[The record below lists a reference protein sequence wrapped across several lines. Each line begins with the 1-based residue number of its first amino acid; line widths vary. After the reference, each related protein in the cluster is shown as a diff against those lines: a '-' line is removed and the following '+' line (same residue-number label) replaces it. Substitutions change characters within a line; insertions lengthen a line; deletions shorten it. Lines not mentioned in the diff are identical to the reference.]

1 MTPAPA
7 DPPDSASGNEQ
18 DAPSPIPEALQT
30 PMMQQYLE
38 AKAVCP
44 EALLLFRMGDFYELF
59 LEDAVEAAGILDLT
73 LTSRNKKDDFPIAM
87 AGVPYHALQTYLPRL
102 LLAGKKVAICEQV
115 EDPKLAKGL
124 VKREVVKVITPGVV
138 LEESVLDRREPNWL
152 AALVPPLDLAP
163 ALPPTSPDTQPPDT
177 QPWGIAWLD
186 ASTGQRQ
193 ASTAPSQDQ
202 ALRLL
207 TGLEPKEILLEP
219 ELRHLIAPLQNL
231 LPRTALTVR
240 PPSAELATPFPAA
253 AERAA
258 ALVATYARELYRAG
272 DLALRPL
279 ELVAP
284 GAHLELPPTTIR
296 NLELLRAVSD
306 GSKDRSLLACLDL
319 TRTAMGSRLMRAWL
333 LAPLMDLSAIKR
345 RHDAVAAALEH
356 PTTRATLRDHLRPV
370 LDLERLTTRIVA
382 KSASPRDLTA
392 LATSLEQVPS
402 LIAALTATDHPA
414 LVALTHD
421 LDPLTDLVHLVRTT
435 LVDDPP
441 NTLKDGG
448 VIREGADP
456 DLDELIA
463 IANEGKDWFIAYGDR
478 LRDQSK
484 IPSVKIKYNSVFG
497 YFIEV
502 TRANLHLVPSDW
514 LRKQTL
520 ANAERYYTLELK
532 EREEKVLNAD
542 DRRLT
547 LEERLFAAL
556 RDTLATH
563 AERIQRLAAGLSTID
578 VLTALAEVAAI
589 HDWCR
594 PELTDDPT
602 TPHILELAAARHPVV
617 ETMLPPGGFVPN
629 DLTLDTQQRLVI
641 LTGPNMAG
649 KSTVMRQTALIAILA
664 QMGSFV
670 PATSARLAIVDKV
683 FTRVGASDDL
693 ARGQSTFMV
702 EMTEAAEIL
711 DLATPRSLVILD
723 EIGRGTSTWDGLSIA
738 WSVAEHLHDLTR
750 CRALFATHYHELTA
764 LSVTR
769 EAVVNLSIAVREEAN
784 DVVFLRRLIPGGAN
798 RSYGIQVAR
807 LAGLPATVLTRAKEV
822 LENLESMAVDPDSR
836 PRLAR
841 GGKRPNSWQLSLFS
855 PPSTATAPSNAAAPA
870 PRPHLTELEHLLR
883 SVDPDTLSPRAAL
896 DLLYKL
902 RSKLPPAPSPSP
914 QGGPT

>member
-1 MTPAPA
+1 MQRSSKTQPAPPDQA
-7 DPPDSASGNEQ
+7 DPPEPAEVPSQ
-18 DAPSPIPEALQT
+18 DAPTPLPDALQT
-30 PMMQQYLE
+30 PMMQQFLE

-59 LEDAVEAAGILDLT
+59 LEDAVVAAGILDLT

-152 AALVPPLDLAP
+152 AAIVPPLDLA
-163 ALPPTSPDTQPPDT
+163 LPQSPTSPDAQPLPDT

-186 ASTGQRQ
+186 ASTGLRQ

-240 PPSAELATPFPAA
+240 PLSTTPFSPFPSG

-319 TRTAMGSRLMRAWL
+319 TRTAMGSRLMRSWL
-333 LAPLMDLSAIKR
+333 LAPLMDLAAIKR

-356 PTTRATLRDHLRPV
+356 PTTRSNLRDHLRPV

-414 LVALTHD
+414 LIALTTD
-421 LDPLTDLVHLVRTT
+421 LDPLTDLVDLVRTT

-448 VIREGADP
+448 VIREGADAA
-456 DLDELIA
+456 LDELIA
-463 IANEGKDWFIAYGDR
+463 IADEGKDWFIAYGDR

-484 IPSVKIKYNSVFG
+484 IPSVKIKYTSVFG

-514 LRKQTL
+514 LRRQTL

-542 DRRLT
+542 ERRLT
-547 LEERLFAAL
+547 LEERLFTAL

-563 AERIQRLAAGLSTID
+563 AERIQRLAASLSTID

-602 TPHILELAAARHPVV
+602 TPHILELVAARHPVV

-649 KSTVMRQTALIAILA
+649 
-664 QMGSFV
+664 
-670 PATSARLAIVDKV
+670 
-683 FTRVGASDDL
+683 
-693 ARGQSTFMV
+693 
-702 EMTEAAEIL
+702 
-711 DLATPRSLVILD
+711 
-723 EIGRGTSTWDGLSIA
+723 
-738 WSVAEHLHDLTR
+738 
-750 CRALFATHYHELTA
+750 
-764 LSVTR
+764 
-769 EAVVNLSIAVREEAN
+769 
-784 DVVFLRRLIPGGAN
+784 
-798 RSYGIQVAR
+798 
-807 LAGLPATVLTRAKEV
+807 
-822 LENLESMAVDPDSR
+822 
-836 PRLAR
+836 
-841 GGKRPNSWQLSLFS
+841 
-855 PPSTATAPSNAAAPA
+855 
-870 PRPHLTELEHLLR
+870 
-883 SVDPDTLSPRAAL
+883 
-896 DLLYKL
+896 
-902 RSKLPPAPSPSP
+902 
-914 QGGPT
+914 

>member
-1 MTPAPA
+1 MQPSSKAQPATPDPAGHPDHPDDATAPAPL
-7 DPPDSASGNEQ
+7 PDAM
-18 DAPSPIPEALQT
+18 QT
-30 PMMQQYLE
+30 PMMLQYLE

-59 LEDAVEAAGILDLT
+59 LDDAVEAAGILDLT

-124 VKREVVKVITPGVV
+124 VKREVVRVITPGVV

-152 AALVPPLDLAP
+152 AAVVPPLSP
-163 ALPPTSPDTQPPDT
+163 SSPDDPAT
-177 QPWGIAWLD
+177 WGIAWLD

-193 ASTAPSQDQ
+193 ASTAPSEDQ

-219 ELRHLIAPLQNL
+219 DLRHLIAPLQNL
-231 LPRTALTVR
+231 LPRAALTVR
-240 PPSAELATPFPAA
+240 PPTLTPFPSA

-258 ALVATYARELYRAG
+258 GLVATYARELYRAG

-284 GAHLELPPTTIR
+284 GTHLELPPTTIR

-356 PTTRATLRDHLRPV
+356 PTARATLRDHLRPV

-382 KSASPRDLTA
+382 RSASPRDLTA

-402 LIAALTATDHPA
+402 LIAAIAATDHPA
-414 LVALTHD
+414 LIALTTD
-421 LDPLTDLVHLVRTT
+421 LDPLTDLVALVRLT

-448 VIREGADP
+448 VIREGKDP
-456 DLDELIA
+456 DLDLLIA

-478 LRDQSK
+478 LRDQTK
-484 IPSVKIKYNSVFG
+484 IPSVKIKYTSVFG

-502 TRANLHLVPSDW
+502 TRANLHLVPADW

-520 ANAERYYTLELK
+520 ANAERYFTLELK

-542 DRRLT
+542 DRRLA
-547 LEERLFAAL
+547 LEERLFTAL

-563 AERIQRLAAGLSTID
+563 AERIQRLAAALSTID
-578 VLTALAEVAAI
+578 VLAALAEVAAL

-594 PELTDDPT
+594 PTLVDDPT
-602 TPHILELAAARHPVV
+602 TPHLLELSAARHPVV

-629 DLTLDTQQRLVI
+629 DLVLDTQQRLVI

-670 PATSARLAIVDKV
+670 PATSARLAVVDKV
-683 FTRVGASDDL
+683 FTRIGASDDL

-738 WSVAEHLHDLTR
+738 WSVAEHLHDQTR

-764 LSVTR
+764 LAVTR

-841 GGKRPNSWQLSLFS
+841 GGKRPSTWQLSLFS
-855 PPSTATAPSNAAAPA
+855 PAPVTTPAPE

-902 RSKLPPAPSPSP
+902 RAKLPPTPTSP